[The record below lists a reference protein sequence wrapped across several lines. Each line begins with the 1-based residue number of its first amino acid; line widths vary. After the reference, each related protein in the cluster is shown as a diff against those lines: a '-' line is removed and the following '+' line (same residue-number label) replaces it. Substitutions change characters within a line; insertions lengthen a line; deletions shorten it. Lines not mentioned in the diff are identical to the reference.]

1 MFARAP
7 SSPARFSTPSGAVP
21 FACSAAS
28 RGSVRAMA
36 STGDTILFEVW
47 SIADLRSRSGLARIG
62 RALDADPELRPER
75 LDPRDPP
82 RTPIASAAD
91 ALAEWRPAA
100 RAAAR
105 DWDFFANRKTEP
117 RGRGTVQIAAPMP
130 GRVALHSV
138 TCAYPTPWVEPA
150 QACGKL
156 ARSFA
161 HLSLPTSD

>member
-28 RGSVRAMA
+28 RGGVRGMA
-36 STGDTILFEVW
+36 SPGDTFLFEVW

-100 RAAAR
+100 RDAAR
-105 DWDFFANRKTEP
+105 DWDFFAHRQTEP
-117 RGRGTVQIAAPMP
+117 RGPGAGQIAAPTP
-130 GRVALHSV
+130 ERVALRSGAR
-138 TCAYPTPWVEPA
+138 AYTAPGV
-150 QACGKL
+150 
-156 ARSFA
+156 
-161 HLSLPTSD
+161 

>member
-21 FACSAAS
+21 FACSAAP
-28 RGSVRAMA
+28 GGGVRAMA
-36 STGDTILFEVW
+36 SPGDTILFEVW
-47 SIADLRSRSGLARIG
+47 SIADLRSRPGLARIG

-100 RAAAR
+100 RDAAR
-105 DWDFFANRKTEP
+105 DWDFFANRKNGPP
-117 RGRGTVQIAAPMP
+117 R
-130 GRVALHSV
+130 RVADQIPAALPQRGGLHSGASPV
-138 TCAYPTPWVEPA
+138 PPPRS
-150 QACGKL
+150 QR
-156 ARSFA
+156 ARRA
-161 HLSLPTSD
+161 R

>member
-21 FACSAAS
+21 FACSAAP
-28 RGSVRAMA
+28 GGGVRAMA
-36 STGDTILFEVW
+36 SPGDTILFEVW

-100 RAAAR
+100 PHPAR
-105 DWDFFANRKTEP
+105 GWDFFAHRQNQP
-117 RGRGTVQIAAPMP
+117 RRPGAVQM
-130 GRVALHSV
+130 R
-138 TCAYPTPWVEPA
+138 TPP
-150 QACGKL
+150 
-156 ARSFA
+156 
-161 HLSLPTSD
+161 P

>member
-36 STGDTILFEVW
+36 SPGDTILFEVW

-91 ALAEWRPAA
+91 ALAEWRAAA
-100 RAAAR
+100 RDPAR
-105 DWDFFANRKTEP
+105 DWDFFPHRQT
-117 RGRGTVQIAAPMP
+117 AAPRP
-130 GRVALHSV
+130 GTGHDAAPLAARVAVHSV
-138 TCAYPTPWVEPA
+138 DC
-150 QACGKL
+150 
-156 ARSFA
+156 
-161 HLSLPTSD
+161 

>member
-36 STGDTILFEVW
+36 SPGDTILFEVW

-91 ALAEWRPAA
+91 ALAEWRPGPPHAA
-100 RAAAR
+100 RAP
-105 DWDFFANRKTEP
+105 DFLAHPQNQAP
-117 RGRGTVQIAAPMP
+117 RRGAAPLP
-130 GRVALHSV
+130 A
-138 TCAYPTPWVEPA
+138 APTPTGA
-150 QACGKL
+150 
-156 ARSFA
+156 
-161 HLSLPTSD
+161 